1 MASITTTRKSPVTE
15 TATALMKLSIV
26 GKGKSKSPVIH
37 VLTADGRMTEFA
49 RRAIV
54 LPESGP
60 DERSQQVYALLI
72 NGHGEVLA
80 HPDGQPAVISV
91 PAVTVRVEEDGA
103 KILSLDQ
110 IADRTSMSLA
120 TIRRRIA
127 DGALP
132 QPIQISKR
140 RVGLPLSAVKA
151 WLEKRPRQ

>member
-15 TATALMKLSIV
+15 PATALMKLSIV

-60 DERSQQVYALLI
+60 DAASQQIYALLI
-72 NGHGEVLA
+72 NGKGEVFA

-91 PAVTVRVEEDGA
+91 PAVTVRVEENGA

-127 DGALP
+127 DGSLP

-140 RVGLPLSAVKA
+140 RVGLPVSAVKE
-151 WLEKRPRQ
+151 WLDKRPRQ